1 MKTKKDLIHIS
12 KSIIVACDTDLDLY
26 KKILHETHDIPGI
39 SAYKVGVELG
49 LRYGLPEVVS
59 IAKDITD
66 KPIIYDHQKACTDIP
81 EMGHKFVKVC
91 KEAGLDAII
100 YFPLSGPQSQKE
112 WIEAARDQDMKV
124 LLGGYMSHPQ
134 FLVSEGGYIHDERV
148 INLYNLAYEMGIR
161 DFIIPSTKLHLF
173 SNLPF
178 AQKDTKLN
186 YYLTGLILQGGKI
199 QEVDTLLKE
208 RYHCIIGR
216 AIYGSD
222 NIIREISLKLL
233 EEFHC

>member
-1 MKTKKDLIHIS
+1 MKTKELISLS
-12 KSIIVACDTDLDLY
+12 KSIIIACDTDLLLY
-26 KKILHETHDIPGI
+26 KKILKETGDIPGI
-39 SAYKVGVELG
+39 SAYKVGIDLA

-59 IAKDITD
+59 IAKDITE

-100 YFPLSGPQSQKE
+100 YFPLSGAQTEKE
-112 WIEAARDQDMKV
+112 WIEAARDENMKV
-124 LLGGYMSHPQ
+124 LLGGYMSHLQ
-134 FLVSEGGYIHDERV
+134 FLVSEGGYIQDDRV
-148 INLYNLAYEMGIR
+148 IDLYNLAYTMGIR

-173 SNLPF
+173 YNLPF
-178 AQKDTKLN
+178 AQKDTKIN

-199 QEVDTLLKE
+199 KEVDTLLKE

-233 EEFHC
+233 EELHC